1 MAEGKIDPSDDL
13 LSSKSNNE
21 SWAPKDLFDESDF
34 DASFL
39 EVDMEAAAGLDED
52 KVLMG
57 LLDDPK
63 DQVASESSIPLS
75 PQWLY
80 AKPSEA
86 KTSSQEILGDVGPLV
101 GIPIYYSYT
110 VPVSHKPMSNRLLLT
125 SSQTFVWEM
134 RPPSS
139 LSLGN
144 SNDVNQKEGW
154 RVEGAEDKKDW
165 RKVVPDTES
174 NRRWREEE
182 RETGILGRRDRRKT
196 DRRADNAPIRET
208 SDNRA
213 LPASERWHD
222 VNNRSSGHETRRD
235 SKWSSRWGPEDKEKE
250 ARTEKKTDTE
260 KEDVHS
266 DSQPFVS
273 STRPASERESE
284 SRDKWRPRHRMEVHS
299 SGTAPY
305 RAAPGFGL
313 ERGRVE
319 GSHTGFTVGRGRSSG
334 ASASL
339 MKLPSAGPIGNS
351 SFESI
356 NGKSSLTADTYC
368 YPRGKLLDIYRKQ
381 RVDQS
386 FASMPKELEGEP
398 DIAQASVVEPLAFVA
413 PDAEEEAIL
422 SDIWKGKIT
431 GSGVSYNSSRRGQSS
446 ESVAGELIETFQEAG
461 SGDACQVDGVGTLY
475 KGASKVVSSDE
486 KDANHEGQKMVTVTV
501 STFDGL
507 MPSVPEI
514 NSSSTMLAVAGGKNG
529 SSQLKVSKSWQLENS
544 ALSEGQKIDGIGTIS
559 SEYTRL
565 PDDSSSLFI
574 VPSAEHGHGEN
585 LHDSISKG
593 NYLEKDISPEDLSL
607 YYCDPQGEIQGP
619 FLGVDI
625 ISWFEQGFFGT
636 DLPVRLSDAPEGT
649 PFRSLGEVMPHLKA
663 SDGYVDNLDLGSKLD
678 MSDTLG
684 GKLKDTAS
692 ASVPEVIDTS
702 IFIGGQHWQFS
713 DLEGLSDKHMRPS
726 ISEHDGS
733 LLFPHPE
740 SQSFRD
746 FVAKDE
752 EIVFPGRPGSSGN
765 AIGKPSRTSND
776 LSLRPLSKNAF
787 SNEMTETAMQNQNDN
802 RLHPFGLLWSEL
814 EGTHPRQSELLNAPS
829 GIAAQPHP
837 KNLIQPLSAMADTSL
852 GSESWA
858 DVYKRNNLSNPN
870 LYQEAMEAR
879 PLSQM
884 ELESNPIDLA
894 ELLTSRQFLQ
904 QLHQQ
909 QMQQRNMLS
918 PHINDPI
925 LEQVPNQNLIH
936 HRQLANQPDPDLD
949 HFLTL
954 QMQQQQQQQQQQRQ
968 LQLQQHHQLQ
978 QQQFH
983 QQQMLLQDQQESRA
997 RQVLLEQLLHGQ
1009 MHDFGIGQPRPDPIT
1024 ANNALNQVLLKQHLL
1039 HEAQQH
1045 SHHPRHS
1052 DPNLEQLLQA
1062 KFGQIPQQ
1070 DHQNDLFDIISRA
1083 KHEQMHSL
1091 EHQMLQQEQLR
1102 ARQLSMGLRP
1112 RADMEEDRHIGTGWP
1127 IDQNELFLRAQSGAH
1142 RMQPERFNPLDMYQR
1157 QQRLPR
1163 EEELSHFERNLS
1175 LPEQFQRGLYEAGS
1189 SQFERSMPGP
1199 AGAPG
1204 LNMDIFN
1211 AMARAQGL
1219 DMQEPGKHF
1228 HSASQVGHFSSGLH
1242 SHHPQQPLVPNQSR
1256 ASHLDAIEGRWSESN
1271 GPFAN
1276 EWMEPQMQQLHLNA
1290 ERQKREM
1297 EVKMISEDSSSWP
1310 SAGYNDDNSKRL
1322 LMGMLRKKSIDS
1334 LDVNNGGSYER
1345 RAPSGLYPGSSSIDI
1360 PFSILNEREAGRN
1373 HHFGGGSFGSSSAGP
1388 MQVRLAEEQVRGM
1401 ESSDNLLLGSKSGS
1415 LFDEPFFLGIK
1426 ETGQSNYANS
1436 DAIGKSSLER
1446 EFFEREVK
1454 HRGSRSEGAIKVP
1467 ISEIQD
1473 GMADQG
1479 AGLAALN
1486 RGEAP
1491 INSISRHNSL
1501 GIPGGNVGFYNDQIG
1516 LGNTL
1521 AEETGKDRTP
1531 TILSKGPESILLK
1544 RPPAPR
1550 TSASQEGL
1558 SELVADPAVRG
1569 KISPSGATSDGG
1581 RREPG
1586 GNQTSQGSEVLTAG
1600 KKDMHFR
1607 RTASCSDTDVSE
1619 TSFIDML
1626 KSNARKPAIPE
1637 PHTTA
1642 GASEPSD
1649 GAQGARS
1656 GKKKGK
1662 KGRQID
1668 PALLGF
1674 KTFKTRSLS
1683 FLTPFPS
1690 SAGSARQQPTN
1701 LEGLGFSYGVM
1712 LVTSSG
1718 DAQTCK
1724 WESIT
1729 CGVEDE
1735 ETCEALDAAIVIGDA
1750 LIRDFFVELIQPFG
1764 GEKRAV

>member
-1 MAEGKIDPSDDL
+1 MAEGKIDLPDDL
-13 LSSKSNNE
+13 LSSKSIDE
-21 SWAPKDLFDESDF
+21 SWAPKVLLP
-34 DASFL
+34 FL
-39 EVDMEAAAGLDED
+39 IWVNAIAVEVSAGLDED

-86 KTSSQEILGDVGPLV
+86 KTD
-101 GIPIYYSYT
+101 
-110 VPVSHKPMSNRLLLT
+110 
-125 SSQTFVWEM
+125 M

-144 SNDVNQKEGW
+144 SSDMNQKEGW

-182 RETGILGRRDRRKT
+182 RETGLLGRRDRRKT

-208 SDNRA
+208 SDSRA

-222 VNNRSSGHETRRD
+222 VNNRSSGNETRRD

-250 ARTEKKTDTE
+250 ARTEKKTDTD

-266 DSQPFVS
+266 DVQPFVS
-273 STRPASERESE
+273 SIRPASERESE

-299 SGTAPY
+299 GGTAPY

-334 ASASL
+334 ASAPL
-339 MKLPSAGPIGNS
+339 MKLPSAGPIGS
-351 SFESI
+351 SSLEAI
-356 NGKSSLTADTYC
+356 NGRSILTVDTYC

-398 DIAQASVVEPLAFVA
+398 DIAQAGIVEPLAFVT

-461 SGDACQVDGVGTLY
+461 SGDACQVDGDGTLY
-475 KGASKVVSSDE
+475 KSASKVVSSD
-486 KDANHEGQKMVTVTV
+486 DANHEAQKMATETV
-501 STFDGL
+501 SKFGGL
-507 MPSVPEI
+507 MPEVPEI
-514 NSSSTMLAVAGGKNG
+514 DISSTMFAVAGDKNG
-529 SSQLKVSKSWQLENS
+529 SSQLKVDESWQLENS
-544 ALSEGQKIDGIGTIS
+544 ALKEDQKINAIGTIS
-559 SEYTRL
+559 SDYTKL

-574 VPSAEHGHGEN
+574 VPSAELSHSEN
-585 LHDSISKG
+585 PHDSISEG
-593 NYLEKDISPEDLSL
+593 NYLEKDLPPEDLSL

-625 ISWFEQGFFGT
+625 ISWFKQGFFGT

-649 PFRSLGEVMPHLKA
+649 PFRILGEVIPHLKV
-663 SDGYVDNLDLGSKLD
+663 SDGYANGLDLGSKLE

-692 ASVPEVIDTS
+692 ASVPKVMDTS
-702 IFIGGQHWQFS
+702 FFNGGQHWQFS
-713 DLEGLSDKHMRPS
+713 DLEGPSDKHVRPS
-726 ISEHDGS
+726 ITEHDGS
-733 LLFPHPE
+733 LQFPHPE
-740 SQSFRD
+740 SQSFHD
-746 FVAKDE
+746 FATQDE

-765 AIGKPSRTSND
+765 AIGKPSRTNND
-776 LSLRPLSKNAF
+776 PSLRPLSQNAF

-802 RLHPFGLLWSEL
+802 KLHPFGLLWSEL
-814 EGTHPRQSELLNAPS
+814 EGTRPRQSELLNVPS
-829 GIAAQPHP
+829 SIAAQGHL
-837 KNLIQPLSAMADTSL
+837 KNSVPGWVGPLSAMADSSL

-879 PLSQM
+879 HLSRM
-884 ELESNPIDLA
+884 ELEPNHSDLA
-894 ELLTSRQFLQ
+894 EQLTSRQFLQ

-909 QMQQRNMLS
+909 QMQQRNMFS

-936 HRQLANQPDPDLD
+936 HRRLVNQPEPDLE

-983 QQQMLLQDQQESRA
+983 QQQMLLQEQQQSRA

-1009 MHDFGIGQPRPDPIT
+1009 MHDFGIGQPHPDPIT
-1024 ANNALNQVLLKQHLL
+1024 TNNALNEVLLKQHLL
-1039 HEAQQH
+1039 HEAQRH
-1045 SHHPRHS
+1045 SHHLRHS
-1052 DPNLEQLLQA
+1052 DPNLEHILQA
-1062 KFGQIPQQ
+1062 KFGQIPPQ

-1083 KHEQMHSL
+1083 KHEQIHSI
-1091 EHQMLQQEQLR
+1091 EHQILQQERLR
-1102 ARQLSMGLRP
+1102 ARQLSMGLRQ
-1112 RADMEEDRHIGTGWP
+1112 RADMEEDRHIGTGWS
-1127 IDQNELFLRAQSGAH
+1127 IDQSEQFLRAQSGAH
-1142 RMQPERFNPLDMYQR
+1142 RMQSERFNQLDMYQR
-1157 QQRLPR
+1157 QQRLPH
-1163 EEELSHFERNLS
+1163 EEQLSHFERNLS
-1175 LPEQFQRGLYEAGS
+1175 LQEQLQRGLYETGS
-1189 SQFERSMPGP
+1189 LPFERSLSVP
-1199 AGAPG
+1199 AGASG

-1271 GPFAN
+1271 EQFGN
-1276 EWMEPQMQQLHLNA
+1276 EWMESQLQQLHLNA

-1310 SAGYNDDNSKRL
+1310 STGYNDDNPKRL
-1322 LMGMLRKKSIDS
+1322 LMDMLRQKSIDS
-1334 LDVNNGGSYER
+1334 LDVSNGASYER
-1345 RAPSGLYPGSSSIDI
+1345 RAPSGLYPGSSSVDN
-1360 PFSILNEREAGRN
+1360 PFNILNEREAGRN
-1373 HHFGGGSFGSSSAGP
+1373 NQFGGGSFGSSSAGP

-1401 ESSDNLLLGSKSGS
+1401 ESSDNLLLRSKSGS
-1415 LFDEPFFLGIK
+1415 LFDEPFFSGIK
-1426 ETGQSNYANS
+1426 ETSQANYANS
-1436 DAIGKSSLER
+1436 DTIGKSSLER
-1446 EFFEREVK
+1446 EFFELQGK
-1454 HRGSRSEGAIKVP
+1454 HRGSRSEGPIKVP
-1467 ISEIQD
+1467 ISEIQE

-1501 GIPGGNVGFYNDQIG
+1501 GIPVGNVGFYNDQIG
-1516 LGNTL
+1516 LGI
-1521 AEETGKDRTP
+1521 AEEIGTDRPP
-1531 TILSKGPESILLK
+1531 TILSKGPENVLLK

-1550 TSASQEGL
+1550 TSSSQEGL
-1558 SELVADPAVRG
+1558 SELVADPAARG
-1569 KISPSGATSDGG
+1569 KNSLSGATSDGG

-1586 GNQTSQGSEVLTAG
+1586 GNQTSQGSEVLVDG
-1600 KKDMHFR
+1600 KKDMRFR
-1607 RTASCSDTDVSE
+1607 LTASCSDTDVSE

-1626 KSNARKPAIPE
+1626 KSNARKPTIPE
-1637 PHTTA
+1637 PHTSA

-1662 KGRQID
+1662 RGRQID

-1674 KTFKTRSLS
+1674 K
-1683 FLTPFPS
+1683 
-1690 SAGSARQQPTN
+1690 
-1701 LEGLGFSYGVM
+1701 
-1712 LVTSSG
+1712 VTSNRIMMGIFFDFGKAAKGLDGG
-1718 DAQTCK
+1718 DRRQ
-1724 WESIT
+1724 
-1729 CGVEDE
+1729 
-1735 ETCEALDAAIVIGDA
+1735 
-1750 LIRDFFVELIQPFG
+1750 F
-1764 GEKRAV
+1764 